1 MPRGQGAQGHLR
13 QVFARKTRSSPEER
27 GPRDVAY
34 PAAYLAIRLAGY
46 RETVL
51 VLVAA
56 GFTVIAALAL
66 LIVVLPGAM

>member
-1 MPRGQGAQGHLR
+1 
-13 QVFARKTRSSPEER
+13 
-27 GPRDVAY
+27 
-34 PAAYLAIRLAGY
+34 LAGY

-56 GFTVIAALAL
+56 GFTVTAALAL

>member
-1 MPRGQGAQGHLR
+1 VDSQFVPELL
-13 QVFARKTRSSPEER
+13 EER
-27 GPRDVAY
+27 EERERGASRDVAY